1 MKKGYIMSQK
11 TKYILITLIAL
22 FLIIQLIPVDR
33 ENPYIESNAE
43 IKTSPEVKNILKKSC
58 YDCHSNQTNW
68 PFYSYIAP
76 ISWLVS
82 SDVSDGRKHL
92 NFTEWNNLSPEKIV
106 KIKSEIEEEISED
119 EMPLPSYTFIHS
131 DAKLS
136 AEQKNILKNWINVNK
151 ND

>member
-1 MKKGYIMSQK
+1 MSQK